1 MNQLS
6 AKTWIAS
13 LALHGLV
20 LLPLV
25 SLAATH
31 PRDVYDDGSGSDAF
45 NVKQGLAIDMVSI
58 GDSIEQARQEEVA
71 PMLASPTPP
80 PVVETKPAEQDL
92 KDVITAKENL
102 LQSLAI
108 FEETKPKEPTKPEE
122 VAVRDQQA
130 QEFREAHSTAGMGQ
144 NAGQAAELS
153 AYIGKIHKALIKA
166 KVPSAKSNVGKVTV
180 SFKIDSHGRIVE
192 RQVFRSSGVA
202 AHDKAAVEWIERADF
217 PPLPGLL
224 GASYQF
230 NVPLSFERER
240 G

>member
-6 AKTWIAS
+6 AKTWMAS

-25 SLAATH
+25 SFAAVN
-31 PRDVYDDGSGSDAF
+31 PREVYDTGTGSDSF
-45 NVKQGLAIDMVSI
+45 NVTQGLAIDLVSV
-58 GDSIEQARQEEVA
+58 GDAVEQAAQEQVDL
-71 PMLASPTPP
+71 MVASPTPP
-80 PVVETKPAEQDL
+80 PVVEAKPVDPDL
-92 KDVITAKENL
+92 KTVITATL
-102 LQSLAI
+102 SPI
-108 FEETKPKEPTKPEE
+108 ETQTIVEDIKPPEPPKPEE

-130 QEFREAHSTAGMGQ
+130 QDFREARSNAGKGQ
-144 NAGQAAELS
+144 NAGQAAELTV
-153 AYIGKIHKALIKA
+153 YVGQIHRALIKA
-166 KVPSAKSNVGKVTV
+166 KLPSLKNKVGKVTV
-180 SFKIDSHGRIVE
+180 SFKVDASGKIVE
-192 RQVFRSSGVA
+192 REVFKSSGVA
-202 AHDKAAVEWIERADF
+202 ALDQAAVEWLERAAF